1 MKPKGTKF
9 SEEDILEVISK
20 EIKLTSLRKTA
31 ARVGISAAYL
41 SDIMRRNRGISDN
54 VANAFGFQQV
64 IVVSVTFRKKC
75 QNRRK

>member
-9 SEEDILEVISK
+9 SEEDILDVISK

-41 SDIMRRNRGISDN
+41 SDIMRRNRGISEN